1 MALLQLGQ
9 IDVLGN
15 NGHDGTMT
23 DGRPLGPRALSGKE
37 HEFQLC
43 LPLSTKASA
52 VSIFLLSLSLF
63 LNICH
68 NRLGQGLA
76 NSFWVVPDGQY
87 VWLYGQ
93 SLLCLL
99 TSALGE

>member
-23 DGRPLGPRALSGKE
+23 DGRPLGPRALSGRE

-63 LNICH
+63 LNQLFVFLRPLNVTIRSDRLLQSVYQIKPICF
-68 NRLGQGLA
+68 G
-76 NSFWVVPDGQY
+76 
-87 VWLYGQ
+87 
-93 SLLCLL
+93 
-99 TSALGE
+99 